1 MTKHGQV
8 PTELHLW
15 ALKFEFAFEFGFL
28 CTMKYY
34 LLFLPTIEMK
44 DRKHAGFGLRATGC

>member
-15 ALKFEFAFEFGFL
+15 ALRFECAFEFGFS

-34 LLFLPTIEMK
+34 FLFLPTIEMK